1 MILPTRPAFYRPQPA
16 GPNRMDIEWT
26 DIDPATG
33 ERRYVCAS
41 KFARQW
47 RFKVR
52 GHRRAEWDKAVVPT
66 RDLWETLLDAMER
79 RYRRREGVSD
89 EDLADVKKVLAG
101 FKDAPG
107 FDAAD
112 G

>member
-1 MILPTRPAFYRPQPA
+1 ME
-16 GPNRMDIEWT
+16 IEWT
-26 DIDPATG
+26 DADPDTG
-33 ERRYVCAS
+33 EKRYVCAE

-52 GHRRAEWDKAVVPT
+52 FKRRTEWT
-66 RDLWETLLDAMER
+66 RDVVVTRGMWEELYDAMAR

-89 EDLADVKKVLAG
+89 EDLADVKKVLG
-101 FKDAPG
+101 RRLPSEG
-107 FDAAD
+107 